1 VAADPDD
8 AVEAEGLPSAGCA
21 SDEPV
26 EVPPVEQAARST
38 VAAATPATRLQIVLI
53 QEV

>member
-1 VAADPDD
+1 VAADPDGGE
-8 AVEAEGLPSAGCA
+8 AVEGLAPAGCA
-21 SDEPV
+21 SDGPV

-38 VAAATPATRLQIVLI
+38 VAAATAAIRLRMVLI

>member
-1 VAADPDD
+1 VDPDGD
-8 AVEAEGLPSAGCA
+8 PAAEGEAPAGFA
-21 SDEPV
+21 SDGPA

-38 VAAATPATRLQIVLI
+38 VAAATPAIRLRMVLI